1 MSKKPTH
8 YSGHHINTPHRFL
21 TLVNVSRE
29 NRSFLRPECVLCS
42 AFFEQINLR
51 LFSFCLKI
59 NHPAQ
64 NLPSD
69 DGFCHHF
76 EPKHPNHYAQ
86 NIPYDLPHS
95 GMNEETN
102 NEKD

>member
-1 MSKKPTH
+1 M
-8 YSGHHINTPHRFL
+8 
-21 TLVNVSRE
+21 
-29 NRSFLRPECVLCS
+29 
-42 AFFEQINLR
+42 
-51 LFSFCLKI
+51 FSFCLKI

-64 NLPSD
+64 NLPSN
-69 DGFCHHF
+69 DGFRHHF

-86 NIPYDLPHS
+86 NIPSDLPHS